1 MYHNDMERYQTNQN
15 EYEQNGET
23 PDESGDAEGVDFL
36 IYDDGYIE
44 QEPRWTKRRLMMF
57 LVALIIIGA
66 MVVVLFAPVLQN
78 LIFPDP
84 TYIPPL
90 ATPASQL

>member
-1 MYHNDMERYQTNQN
+1 MYHNNMEIYHTDYD
-15 EYEQNGET
+15 EYDPIGET
-23 PDESGDAEGVDFL
+23 PDEVDAAEGVDFL

-44 QEPRWTKRRLMMF
+44 QEPRWTRRRVIMF
-57 LVALIIIGA
+57 LIALVIIGA
-66 MVVVLFAPVLQN
+66 IIIVLLAPVLQN
-78 LIFPDP
+78 LIFPAP